1 MGNGIMNRIFDGYDT
16 HEKDILQRDLQ
27 ELMYRGEKEYA

>member
-16 HEKDILQRDLQ
+16 YEKDIFQRGLQ
-27 ELMYRGEKEYA
+27 ELMYRGEKGYA